1 MLTNDCSLPPVNLY
15 YKQYIG
21 VCMFKYYSEIQRQL
35 LSWYIYEHICI
46 LPLDCQ
52 LLKSEIMHTS
62 LFSTA
67 PNIVAFTE

>member
-35 LSWYIYEHICI
+35 LS
-46 LPLDCQ
+46 
-52 LLKSEIMHTS
+52 
-62 LFSTA
+62 
-67 PNIVAFTE
+67 